1 MIGGLSI
8 PYVTIPT
15 NNSTGITI
23 GGTKYFM
30 VILLLENRFGL
41 VNSAT
46 LQSAED
52 YCRRRQDKTG
62 EQHHSEKVFRNS
74 RIDRRPTKRGRMFVH
89 WQEPRQTPRNSHV
102 ACF

>member
-41 VNSAT
+41 VNRAT

-52 YCRRRQDKTG
+52 YSIAARIRQASNIIVRRY
-62 EQHHSEKVFRNS
+62 V
-74 RIDRRPTKRGRMFVH
+74 RGGIS
-89 WQEPRQTPRNSHV
+89 PGASS
-102 ACF
+102 

>member
-52 YCRRRQDKTG
+52 YCGRR
-62 EQHHSEKVFRNS
+62 
-74 RIDRRPTKRGRMFVH
+74 
-89 WQEPRQTPRNSHV
+89 
-102 ACF
+102 

>member
-30 VILLLENRFGL
+30 VILLLDLLR
-41 VNSAT
+41 
-46 LQSAED
+46 
-52 YCRRRQDKTG
+52 
-62 EQHHSEKVFRNS
+62 KVGWYF
-74 RIDRRPTKRGRMFVH
+74 
-89 WQEPRQTPRNSHV
+89 
-102 ACF
+102 